1 MGSSERARAGM
12 TLVEAMVAVAVV
24 AMIGAVVWGGVSQ
37 TTRARARVEAQ
48 TERYQALGATLE
60 RICRDLAAAFVSLHL
75 NPDPALQRVRTAF
88 VAVDRGHRDRVDFT
102 SFSHVRLRRDAHE
115 SDQHEVGYFM
125 ARDPE
130 DQSRWVLAR
139 REQRRID
146 DDPLRGGKVYVLLR
160 DVEEFDLTYLDPVSG
175 EWITSWDSRE
185 VSMQPN
191 RLPAQVK
198 IRLQVTDPLR
208 PDRSAVFGT
217 RATIG
222 VTWGLNFA
230 IYNP

>member
-1 MGSSERARAGM
+1 MGRPGTARSGM

-37 TTRARARVEAQ
+37 TARARTRIEAQ
-48 TERYQALGATLE
+48 SERYHALGASLE
-60 RICRDLAAAFVSLHL
+60 RICRDLSAAFVSLHV

-115 SDQHEVGYFM
+115 SDQHEVGYFL
-125 ARDPE
+125 ARDP
-130 DQSRWVLAR
+130 DARGRWVLAR

-146 DDPLRGGKVYVLLR
+146 DDPLRGGQVHVLLR
-160 DVEEFDLTYLDPVSG
+160 DVEEFDLSYLDPVGG
-175 EWITSWDSRE
+175 EWITTWDSRE

-198 IRLQVTDPLR
+198 IRLQVVDPLR